1 MLANGVVRC
10 ACSSIPRAV
19 AVTFNVGETI
29 LTSGVLLKVNK
40 KVVSETF
47 VV

>member
-10 ACSSIPRAV
+10 ACSSILRAI
-19 AVTFNVGETI
+19 AVTFNVCKTM
-29 LTSGVLLKVNK
+29 LTPGVLLKVNK
-40 KVVSETF
+40 EVVSETF

>member
-10 ACSSIPRAV
+10 ACSSIPRAI
-19 AVTFNVGETI
+19 AVTLNVCKTM
-29 LTSGVLLKVNK
+29 LTPGVLLKVNK
-40 KVVSETF
+40 EVVSETF